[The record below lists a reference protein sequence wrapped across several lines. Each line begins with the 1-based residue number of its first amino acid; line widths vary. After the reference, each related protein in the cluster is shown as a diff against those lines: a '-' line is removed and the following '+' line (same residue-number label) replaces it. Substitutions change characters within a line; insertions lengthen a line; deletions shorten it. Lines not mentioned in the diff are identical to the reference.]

1 MIGEVQIKFLY
12 GPHDGM
18 PDLFYTKA
26 NEINIDKQVSLPK
39 EFVNQN
45 VSFKKINKEQ
55 AKKILLSNEFL
66 DWGITNSPAYFKDD
80 FWDSLRYIYLCD
92 GGLSPLKKYTFS
104 KNNIGTC
111 PRVSYR
117 LDSNSV
123 FNDPYAMLLNMQD
136 NGHMKYVIP
145 TSLFSIIDP
154 KRVFFKY
161 KPAGYE
167 YPQVKIVLGVRE
179 EYANGHS
186 YEMNSVCL
194 DYYNDPSFEF
204 INTLIPQPMTP
215 YGYSRENDKE
225 HVWDAANADA
235 ENRNWVVLKAETSH
249 DTFSNPPAN
258 AYINL
263 NAGFYEGGDGES
275 INPIYYDNLAHRKE
289 DVTMY
294 SFMSFYNDNN
304 SGLIILPIVTFKK
317 EIFE

>member
-1 MIGEVQIKFLY
+1 
-12 GPHDGM
+12 M
-18 PDLFYTKA
+18 PDLFYIKA

-39 EFVNQN
+39 EFVNQD

-66 DWGITNSPAYFKDD
+66 DWGDTNLSAYFKDD
-80 FWDSLRYIYLCD
+80 FWNSLRYIYLCD

-117 LDSNSV
+117 LGTSSI
-123 FNDPYAMLLNMQD
+123 FNDPYAMLYHMQD

-154 KRVFFKY
+154 KRVFLKY
-161 KPAGYE
+161 KPENYE
-167 YPQVKIVLGVRE
+167 YPQVKMVLGVKE
-179 EYANGHS
+179 EYANDHS
-186 YEMNSVCL
+186 YRMSSVCL
-194 DYYNDPSFEF
+194 DYCNDLGSEF

-215 YGYSRENDKE
+215 YGYNIETDKE
-225 HVWDAANADA
+225 HVWDAATSDA
-235 ENRNWVVLKAETSH
+235 ENREWVLLKAESSH
-249 DTFSNPPAN
+249 DTYWHPPAN
-258 AYINL
+258 SNIWPDT
-263 NAGFYEGGDGES
+263 GFYEGGGGES
-275 INPIYYDNLAHRKE
+275 IKPSYDDNLAHRKT

-304 SGLIILPIVTFKK
+304 SGLIILPIVIFKK